1 MSAAALMAS
10 AAYAQS
16 DAPAGYAGQSDRGP
30 AIDERAYVALAEGN
44 QLETE
49 PPPGFGAV
57 DSAVETF
64 FDLYYLDRNV
74 GAFRAVLDDGRIRF
88 LEPEAIADALAEQ
101 VDRGVVL
108 ALLAQPLDANERFRC
123 FGGQTTNCGVLPPG
137 TRGVIVNP
145 ERFSAEL
152 FFLPADVLLE
162 SAASLTLGPPST
174 GPSLIQT
181 VNFSASRSGGL
192 DSGVRFGATFDTAA
206 SIGATAFLARTVVD
220 DEEGARL
227 LEAAAQ
233 HVWGNRIARAGLFE
247 DFNTRLLTSFRVAG
261 AEFASFYPRK
271 AYETGIATPI
281 QIVLPREA
289 DVELRRQGVIVSI
302 RHYSAGPQLIDTSS
316 LPEGSYPIEIVAR
329 SGGTIVFEDVRSF
342 TKAPGLPIAGETEF
356 SIRAGFY
363 APDMI
368 LLDAL
373 ETSEPFF
380 PRVSSSPVIAARMRR
395 RISGTT
401 AFDLN
406 ALHIDG
412 NNYAEASLSTVQGA
426 LRGFATVAGSDNG
439 SYGALVSGSL
449 DLDPVRISLTGRYSQ
464 SEADDF
470 DLADLER
477 RDDYRPFTRSERSV
491 FGSVQFPLAGGSMS
505 ASAGYTR
512 FSRAM
517 DDYSIDLRYTRP
529 IRIAGRRP
537 LLSAY
542 ARASSREKRIGFTL
556 NFLFGLD
563 RRTSLSVR
571 GGGEYLTDVR
581 GNAREGLS
589 PVVDATLSHLREFGN
604 LEILGQVG
612 VATQA
617 DADRAFASADMLSSL
632 GQLDLT
638 AQHQR
643 QRGGDSFNSIFANGR
658 TGFAIGGGG
667 AKFGLA
673 EVGEAIILSD
683 IAVDEGAGKDE
694 ALANSGYRIKVN
706 GQPFDRIVP
715 GSTSAVGVPAYEDY
729 RIELTAENAPPY
741 EIDTRI
747 QAITLY
753 PGNVAYLRYEAAKSY
768 PVFGRL
774 VDTEGRPLAH
784 AILRTRADVVT
795 TDERGYFLISVH
807 AGERLGV
814 SFDDGS
820 SCRPLDLGRAIDGG
834 GSRKLYRAGDV
845 ACERADAAPAKVDLQ
860 AGQTS
865 EDE

>member
-1 MSAAALMAS
+1 MSSAALIATG
-10 AAYAQS
+10 AYAQIG
-16 DAPAGYAGQSDRGP
+16 AQAGYAEQSDRGP
-30 AIDERAYVALAEGN
+30 AIDERSYVAVADGN

-64 FDLYYLDRNV
+64 FDLYYLGRSV

-88 LEPEAIADALAEQ
+88 LEPEAIADALADR
-101 VDRGVVL
+101 VDRDIVL
-108 ALLAQPLDANERFRC
+108 AILAQPLDANERFRC

-162 SAASLTLGPPST
+162 SAASLTLGPATT

-181 VNFSASRSGGL
+181 VNFSASRSGGQ

-206 SIGATAFLARTVVD
+206 SIGSTAFLARTVLD

-302 RHYSAGPQLIDTSS
+302 RHYAAGPQLIDTSS

-342 TKAPGLPIAGETEF
+342 TKAPGLPIEGATEF
-356 SIRAGFY
+356 SLRAGFY

-368 LLDAL
+368 ILDPL
-373 ETSEPFF
+373 DRGEPFF
-380 PRVSSSPVIAARMRR
+380 PRVSNSPVIAARMRR

-401 AFDLN
+401 AVDLN

-412 NNYAEASLSTVQGA
+412 GNYAEASLSTVQGT
-426 LRGFATVAGSDNG
+426 LRGFATVAGSDDG

-449 DLDPVRISLTGRYSQ
+449 DLDQVRISLTGRYSR
-464 SEADDF
+464 SELDDF

-477 RDDYRPFTRSERSV
+477 RDDYRPFARSERSI
-491 FGSVQFPLAGGSMS
+491 FGSVQFPLGGGSVS

-512 FSRAM
+512 FNRAI
-517 DDYSIDLRYTRP
+517 DDYSVDLRYTRP
-529 IRIAGRRP
+529 IHIAGRRP

-581 GNAREGLS
+581 GNSREGLS
-589 PVVDATLSHLREFGN
+589 PVLDATLSHLREFGN
-604 LEILGQVG
+604 LEVLGQVG

-617 DADRAFASADMLSSL
+617 DADRAFASADMRSSL
-632 GQLDLT
+632 GQIDLT

-683 IAVDEGAGKDE
+683 IDVDDDE
-694 ALANSGYRIKVN
+694 TARDDGLANSGYRIKVN
-706 GQPFDRIVP
+706 GHPFDRIVP
-715 GSTSAVGVPAYEDY
+715 GTTSAVGVPAYEDY
-729 RIELTAENAPPY
+729 QIELAAENAPPY

-753 PGNVAYLRYEAAKSY
+753 PGNVAYLRYEAQKSH

-774 VDTEGRPLAH
+774 VDAQGRAMAH

-807 AGERLGV
+807 AGELLNV
-814 SFDDGS
+814 SSENGTT
-820 SCRPLDLGRAIDGG
+820 CRPLDLGGVLNDGAG
-834 GSRKLYRAGDV
+834 RKLYRAGDIS
-845 ACERADAAPAKVDLQ
+845 CELPDGGGLQ
-860 AGQTS
+860 VEPQ
-865 EDE
+865 